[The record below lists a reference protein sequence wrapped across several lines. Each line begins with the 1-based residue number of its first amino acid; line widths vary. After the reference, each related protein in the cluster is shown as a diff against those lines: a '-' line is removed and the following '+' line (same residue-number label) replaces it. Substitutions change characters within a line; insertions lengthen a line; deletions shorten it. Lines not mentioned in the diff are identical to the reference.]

1 MTSILNVFSILSHS
15 REKVSPMSSF
25 LILEEKDLLYKNQI
39 GVCISVA
46 IVVSEKNRNSSKGNI
61 NCAYL
66 LNLLS
71 KPAKQKIHYFNLC
84 TLIVS

>member
-46 IVVSEKNRNSSKGNI
+46 IVVSE
-61 NCAYL
+61 
-66 LNLLS
+66 
-71 KPAKQKIHYFNLC
+71 
-84 TLIVS
+84 

>member
-25 LILEEKDLLYKNQI
+25 FILEEKDLLYKNQI

-46 IVVSEKNRNSSKGNI
+46 IVVSEKNRNSSK
-61 NCAYL
+61 
-66 LNLLS
+66 
-71 KPAKQKIHYFNLC
+71 YF
-84 TLIVS
+84 TKKAI

>member
-15 REKVSPMSSF
+15 REKLSPMSSF

-46 IVVSEKNRNSSKGNI
+46 IVVSEKNRNSSK
-61 NCAYL
+61 
-66 LNLLS
+66 
-71 KPAKQKIHYFNLC
+71 YF
-84 TLIVS
+84 TKKEI

>member
-25 LILEEKDLLYKNQI
+25 LILEENQI

-46 IVVSEKNRNSSKGNI
+46 IVVSEKNRNSSK
-61 NCAYL
+61 
-66 LNLLS
+66 
-71 KPAKQKIHYFNLC
+71 YF
-84 TLIVS
+84 TKKEI